1 MMVTNECDRQ
11 DGACP
16 LVSVRL
22 PSSIFAS
29 WFVSS
34 SMPSIFVAAIVI
46 VNYPWMQDYAE
57 LCLNCWRDTY
67 VSGSITSTGK
77 MWVDVAIIQG
87 GLEDKSKWL

>member
-16 LVSVRL
+16 LVSVSL

-46 VNYPWMQDYAE
+46 VNGCKIMQ
-57 LCLNCWRDTY
+57 NC
-67 VSGSITSTGK
+67 V
-77 MWVDVAIIQG
+77 
-87 GLEDKSKWL
+87 